1 MFTIEQIHDIHDR
14 LGTMERFPDY
24 VRALTAIG
32 VESYDSY
39 LSDGHSEY
47 FAEDG
52 RSVVS
57 AAVHEVLPVNDASD
71 REQVVEHLG
80 LHELGRTSY
89 LEMSKGLAD
98 SGVEKWTVDT
108 KRDDAHLRRQA
119 GPRAGDRGDLV
130 VAVATSDRLPPV
142 AAWAD
147 AADAR
152 RRLPCAART
161 SSNPQRVQVETV
173 GRVIRKLARACQSYF
188 TSWTSTPPGC
198 FRNEVYILAK
208 SCRCGAA
215 LVSMPAATRLACAA
229 STSSLR
235 NPRWRR

>member
-32 VESYDSY
+32 VERYDSY
-39 LSDGHSEY
+39 LSDGRSEY

-71 REQVVEHLG
+71 HEKVVEHLG

-108 KRDDAHLRRQA
+108 NAMTLTYVDKQGRE
-119 GPRAGDRGDLV
+119 LV
-130 VAVATSDRLPPV
+130 TEA
-142 AAWAD
+142 
-147 AADAR
+147 
-152 RRLPCAART
+152 
-161 SSNPQRVQVETV
+161 
-173 GRVIRKLARACQSYF
+173 
-188 TSWTSTPPGC
+188 
-198 FRNEVYILAK
+198 IL
-208 SCRCGAA
+208 S
-215 LVSMPAATRLACAA
+215 
-229 STSSLR
+229 
-235 NPRWRR
+235 